1 MENTTPRLKFSRRM
15 VLIFVLLGIIGFF
28 SGVFVGLL
36 PCQHCEKPVLQIG
49 KYKVFGEHH
58 IDRPFRDKWWD
69 YFVWHKA
76 HDFKVI
82 QFSDK
87 GEWVGK
93 TK

>member
-1 MENTTPRLKFSRRM
+1 MP
-15 VLIFVLLGIIGFF
+15 
-28 SGVFVGLL
+28 
-36 PCQHCEKPVLQIG
+36 EKPVLQIG

-58 IDRPFRDKWWD
+58 IDRPFHDKWWD
-69 YFVWHKA
+69 YFVWHA